1 MKKIIASLLAVILG
15 FSVLTSFAVESDEL
29 DTDGWTASASSVN
42 ANNGIPA
49 EVPEKVFDGNTKSHW
64 HSMINPKDE
73 LPISFTVTMPAQQLV
88 SGYRYYPRADGGAGI
103 CSRYELYV
111 SGDGKDFTM
120 VDSGN
125 WATDTKPKTIIFG
138 ANLKIKAV
146 KIVILE
152 ALLGYAS
159 AGEIRLLAPKSNYK
173 NINYNE
179 LKNDFDNVYYKA
191 VAFEGLRVR
200 CTAKASGSAHEITS
214 LTDGKWDSYWH
225 SGITP
230 KELLPIDIFY
240 DFNSKCTFHGL
251 RYVPRQ
257 DGNLTGHF
265 QKFSV
270 YSSEDGTDYT
280 FLKEFTCSE
289 ISTAAKDFFFD
300 EPVRTR
306 YLKVTLTEGLS
317 GYGTGAELSFLQ
329 TENQYKHD
337 YKAGEITYTLN
348 IGSNEVKVLKE
359 EKTKT
364 LTLDVAPF
372 ISAGS
377 TMVPLRGLMEEMGM
391 TVEWTAANQEIWI
404 FDSHTDIVMRV
415 EDDRV
420 YINDVR
426 YNASA
431 PPTIRNSR
439 TYIPLRFMSEQLGY
453 NVYWDGDKQEIKI
466 SNR

>member
-1 MKKIIASLLAVILG
+1 MKKIIASLLAVILS
-15 FSVLTSFAVESDEL
+15 FSVLTAFAVESDEL
-29 DTDGWTASASSVN
+29 ATDGWTFDASSVN
-42 ANNGIPA
+42 ANGGVPCELA
-49 EVPEKVFDGNTKSHW
+49 EYVADGNTKSHW
-64 HSMINPKDE
+64 HSMINPKAE
-73 LPISFTVTMPAQQLV
+73 LPQSFTVILPEQQLV

-120 VDSGN
+120 VASGN

-138 ANLKIKAV
+138 ANLKVKAV
-146 KIVILE
+146 KLVILE
-152 ALLGYAS
+152 ALFGYAS
-159 AGEIRLLAPKSNYK
+159 AGEIRLLSPKSNYK
-173 NINYNE
+173 TVNYNV
-179 LKNDFDNVYYKA
+179 LKNDFDNVFYKP
-191 VAFEGLRVR
+191 VTFEGIKVK
-200 CTAKASGSAHEITS
+200 CSAKAAGSAQEITS
-214 LTDGKWDSYWH
+214 LADGKWETFWH
-225 SGITP
+225 SRITP
-230 KELLPIDIFY
+230 KEALPMEIDY
-240 DFNSKCTFHGL
+240 DFNSKCTIQGL

-270 YSSEDGTDYT
+270 YSSDDGTDYT

-289 ISTAAKDFFFD
+289 ISITAKDFFLD

-306 YLKVTLTEGLS
+306 YFKIILTEGLS

-329 TENQYKHD
+329 TENQYKRD
-337 YKAGEITYTLN
+337 YKGGEITYTLN

-359 EKTKT
+359 EKTTT

-391 TVEWTAANQEIWI
+391 TVDWTAANQEIWI
-404 FDSHTDIVMRV
+404 FDPHTDIIMRV

-439 TYIPLRFMSEQLGY
+439 TYIPLRFMSEHLGY